1 VTAHDQ
7 TWQRAPVLQSI
18 FEVHRSG
25 KYMQEKSRK
34 DAASLAD
41 STPFSKVAHRR
52 SASKRTLEQAIGV
65 EVRYHRKASN
75 LTVAELALAAKISPG
90 MLSKIENGQI
100 SPSLTT
106 LQTLAAALNVPL
118 TLLFT
123 SYDQRRDCSV
133 VKSGQGL
140 TIRRRGTK
148 AGHHYLLGFPLDG
161 DLIVEPFLI
170 TLSEASVAYTGFRH
184 DGVEFIFMLT
194 GEVEY
199 AHGESTYRLAPG
211 DAIMFD
217 SAARHGP
224 SRIFDSNVV
233 SHRHQPPPR
242 LRPRMRRRL
251 WPRTSS

>member
-1 VTAHDQ
+1 
-7 TWQRAPVLQSI
+7 
-18 FEVHRSG
+18 
-25 KYMQEKSRK
+25 MQEKSRK

-52 SASKRTLEQAIGV
+52 TASKRTLEQAIGV

-148 AGHHYLLGFPLDG
+148 AGHHYRLLGFPLDG

-224 SRIFDSNVV
+224 SRIFKTPTSFLSVIIH
-233 SHRHQPPPR
+233 HRG
-242 LRPRMRRRL
+242 
-251 WPRTSS
+251 